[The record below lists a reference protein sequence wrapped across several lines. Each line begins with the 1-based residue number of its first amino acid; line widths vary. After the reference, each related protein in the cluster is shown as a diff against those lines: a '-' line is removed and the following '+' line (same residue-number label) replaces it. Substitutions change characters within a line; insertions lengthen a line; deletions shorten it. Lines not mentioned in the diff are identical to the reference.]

1 MVVGLALG
9 EKRRVVGRRL
19 LLILRL
25 AVIIRLRR
33 LLLLLGKTGFSVSV
47 VYLVAQ
53 NCSVARTSGGSSC
66 PGAGC
71 RSGCFW
77 RGSEDRGIAWA
88 AS

>member
-33 LLLLLGKTGFSVSV
+33 LLLLLGKTGFSVKALFILWSRTVLSQEHLAEV
-47 VYLVAQ
+47 VALVL
-53 NCSVARTSGGSSC
+53 NVDWGVLGE
-66 PGAGC
+66 GVEVEG
-71 RSGCFW
+71 
-77 RGSEDRGIAWA
+77 
-88 AS
+88 